1 MAPVGTAGYVSVC
14 QKGEPVSCQM
24 VLFEKAGDWELL
36 GHDCSGGKVTTLG
49 VLSENEVFYV
59 YVEQD

>member
-1 MAPVGTAGYVSVC
+1 
-14 QKGEPVSCQM
+14 M
-24 VLFEKAGDWELL
+24 VLFEKAGDCELL
-36 GHDCSGGKVTTLG
+36 GHDCSGGEVTTLG